1 MIDSGA
7 AAGWLDRAAA
17 EKKCRRARARQRC
30 AQLGGARL
38 SHARTCQRKW
48 GATSAIIVHLAAPA
62 SHLVVMERPL
72 SHRGRAASLGGVKSV
87 IPRPLLR
94 GAKC

>member
-17 EKKCRRARARQRC
+17 EKSADARVHAS
-30 AQLGGARL
+30 AVHTGSRL

-48 GATSAIIVHLAAPA
+48 GATTARIVHLAAPA